1 MTENSETNLHHP
13 ADVSSESMGAEAVGY
28 RTFPSVSQWAELS
41 VSLRDV
47 DNAHARMQEA
57 KETVSTEALGS
68 ALEAVRRA
76 AAVDTNAIEGI
87 FPTDRSFTR
96 TVAEQ
101 TGAWQQLMDQ
111 RGAHVRP
118 AFEDTLAGFD
128 FILDD
133 TTGKYP
139 LTETAIKELHA
150 VMLNS
155 QDEIT
160 VYVSVNG
167 TLQAQ
172 QQKLPKGEYK
182 KQPNSPTRHDGS
194 TFYYAP
200 VADTAPEMARFIA
213 ELNSETFAAMHPVV
227 QAAYAHYAFV
237 RIHPFADGNGRI
249 ARALAS
255 IFLYRSPGVPLV
267 IYHDQRADYL
277 DALEAADDGDFKRL
291 VRFLAEKSVDTVLS
305 ITEDLREHASESYG
319 QVDDGLAQLLNADAV
334 PKDVREAATRLQEL
348 VRSALQ
354 SEIEKCSVKDQ
365 LQLEVFS
372 FAYPQQHIVDSV
384 EEPFTLL
391 DGNLGL
397 VISASTT
404 KVKKERHYYWHVVA
418 LAVTD
423 TNDESPA
430 TAADLRLR
438 SVGGQD
444 FDVFQRELI
453 PAVSQSLRNRTQS
466 YAKVVLRE
474 FLHHLKDLLF
484 KEKIAPL
491 KRSEHLSSR
500 LGQSLNPAA
509 LTAVQRRRNCHCGDE

>member
-1 MTENSETNLHHP
+1 MTENSETNLHQP
-13 ADVSSESMGAEAVGY
+13 ADVSPESMGAEAVGY
-28 RTFPSVSQWAELS
+28 WPFPSVSQWAGLA

-68 ALEAVRRA
+68 VLEAARRA

-128 FILDD
+128 FILDH

-167 TLQAQ
+167 KLQAQ
-172 QQKLPKGEYK
+172 RQKLPKGEYK

-194 TFYYAP
+194 TFHYAP

-213 ELNSETFAAMHPVV
+213 ELNSETFAALHPVV

-255 IFLYRSPGVPLV
+255 IFLYRAPGVPLV

-277 DALEAADDGDFKRL
+277 DALEAADDGDFKQL
-291 VRFLAEKSVDTVLS
+291 VRFLAEKSVDTAWS
-305 ITEDLREHASESYG
+305 IA
-319 QVDDGLAQLLNADAV
+319 
-334 PKDVREAATRLQEL
+334 
-348 VRSALQ
+348 
-354 SEIEKCSVKDQ
+354 CSVR
-365 LQLEVFS
+365 
-372 FAYPQQHIVDSV
+372 
-384 EEPFTLL
+384 
-391 DGNLGL
+391 
-397 VISASTT
+397 
-404 KVKKERHYYWHVVA
+404 RH
-418 LAVTD
+418 
-423 TNDESPA
+423 
-430 TAADLRLR
+430 
-438 SVGGQD
+438 SVGGRRQAGAAGVRGQESGANSADLELRALLDAGAEENSGSGAESIGNDDVGTQQLAEGAVRLHELLVSALEREVAESRVREQLNLRVRTGENAAQPWASSDGIRD
-444 FDVFQRELI
+444 FHELGIDMRISVFADCPRLQPDPISWEVEIFAANHGGNPAENDPIYDYWVSTPESLQLQVFRRELDPVI
-453 PAVSQSLRNRTQS
+453 TQHLRIAAVITARDI
-466 YAKVVLRE
+466 VEE
-474 FLHHLKDLLF
+474 FQQFLINELK
-484 KEKIAPL
+484 
-491 KRSEHLSSR
+491 
-500 LGQSLNPAA
+500 G
-509 LTAVQRRRNCHCGDE
+509 V

>member
-13 ADVSSESMGAEAVGY
+13 TDVSAESMAGEAVGY
-28 RTFPSVSQWAELS
+28 RPFPSVSQWAELS

-57 KETVSTEALGS
+57 KETVSAEALGS
-68 ALEAVRRA
+68 ALEAARR

-87 FPTDRSFTR
+87 FPTDRGFTR

-128 FILDD
+128 FILDH

-150 VMLNS
+150 VMLHS
-155 QDEIT
+155 QDEI
-160 VYVSVNG
+160 YVSVNDN
-167 TLQAQ
+167 LQAQ
-172 QQKLPKGEYK
+172 RQKLPKGEYK
-182 KQPNSPTRHDGS
+182 KQPNSATLHDGS
-194 TFYYAP
+194 TFHYAP

-213 ELNSETFAAMHPVV
+213 ELNSETFAGLHPVV

-291 VRFLAEKSVDTVLS
+291 VRFLAEKSVDTVWS
-305 ITEDLREHASESYG
+305 IARSVLRH
-319 QVDDGLAQLLNADAV
+319 
-334 PKDVREAATRLQEL
+334 
-348 VRSALQ
+348 
-354 SEIEKCSVKDQ
+354 
-365 LQLEVFS
+365 
-372 FAYPQQHIVDSV
+372 
-384 EEPFTLL
+384 
-391 DGNLGL
+391 
-397 VISASTT
+397 
-404 KVKKERHYYWHVVA
+404 
-418 LAVTD
+418 
-423 TNDESPA
+423 
-430 TAADLRLR
+430 
-438 SVGGQD
+438 SVGGRRQAGAAGVRGQESGAISADLELRALLDAGAEENSGSGAESIGNDDVGTQQLAEGAVRLHELLVSALEREVAESRVREQLNLRVRTGENAAQPWASSDGIRD
-444 FDVFQRELI
+444 FHELGIDMRISVFADCPRLQPDPISWEVEIFAANHGGNPAENDPIYDYWVSTPESLQLQVFRRELDPVI
-453 PAVSQSLRNRTQS
+453 TQHLRIAAEITARDI
-466 YAKVVLRE
+466 VEE
-474 FLHHLKDLLF
+474 FLQFLINELK
-484 KEKIAPL
+484 
-491 KRSEHLSSR
+491 
-500 LGQSLNPAA
+500 G
-509 LTAVQRRRNCHCGDE
+509 V

>member
-13 ADVSSESMGAEAVGY
+13 TDVSPESMADEAVGY
-28 RTFPSVSQWAELS
+28 RPFPSVAQWDELA

-47 DNAHARMQEA
+47 DIAHERMQHA
-57 KETVSTEALGS
+57 KETVSPEALAS
-68 ALEAVRRA
+68 ALQTARRA

-87 FPTDRSFTR
+87 FPTDRGFTR

-118 AFEDTLAGFD
+118 AFEDALAGFE
-128 FILDD
+128 FIFDH

-194 TFYYAP
+194 TFHYAL

-213 ELNSETFAAMHPVV
+213 ELNSEPFAALHPVV

-277 DALEAADDGDFKRL
+277 DALEAADDGDFKQL
-291 VRFLAEKSVDTVLS
+291 VRFLAEKSVDTAWSIARSVRRHSKGGRRQAGAAGIRGQESGAISADLELS
-305 ITEDLREHASESYG
+305 ALLDAGAEKNSGSGAKAIGNDDVGKQQLAEGAVRLHELLVSALEREVAERKVGEQLNLRVRTGEDAAQPWASS
-319 QVDDGLAQLLNADAV
+319 DGIRDFHELGIDMRISVFADC
-334 PKDVREAATRLQEL
+334 PRLQPHPISWE
-348 VRSALQ
+348 V
-354 SEIEKCSVKDQ
+354 EIFAANHGGNPAENDPIYDYWVSTPESLQ
-365 LQLEVFS
+365 LQVFRRELD
-372 FAYPQQHIVDSV
+372 PVITQHLRVAAEITARDIV
-384 EEPFTLL
+384 EEFLQFL
-391 DGNLGL
+391 IN
-397 VISASTT
+397 
-404 KVKKERHYYWHVVA
+404 
-418 LAVTD
+418 
-423 TNDESPA
+423 
-430 TAADLRLR
+430 
-438 SVGGQD
+438 
-444 FDVFQRELI
+444 ELKG
-453 PAVSQSLRNRTQS
+453 V
-466 YAKVVLRE
+466 
-474 FLHHLKDLLF
+474 
-484 KEKIAPL
+484 
-491 KRSEHLSSR
+491 
-500 LGQSLNPAA
+500 
-509 LTAVQRRRNCHCGDE
+509 

>member
-1 MTENSETNLHHP
+1 MTENSETKLHHP
-13 ADVSSESMGAEAVGY
+13 ADVSSESTGAEAVGY
-28 RTFPSVSQWAELS
+28 RPFPSVSQWSGLA

-47 DNAHARMQEA
+47 DNAHARMQQA
-57 KETVSTEALGS
+57 KETVSAEALGS
-68 ALEAVRRA
+68 ALEAARRA

-118 AFEDTLAGFD
+118 AFEDALAGFD
-128 FILDD
+128 FILDH

-139 LTETAIKELHA
+139 VTETAIKQLHA

-160 VYVSVNG
+160 VYVSVNDN
-167 TLQAQ
+167 LQAQ
-172 QQKLPKGEYK
+172 RQKLPKGEYK

-194 TFYYAP
+194 TFHYAP

-213 ELNSETFAAMHPVV
+213 ELNSETFAALHPVV

-267 IYHDQRADYL
+267 IYHDQRAHYL
-277 DALEAADDGDFKRL
+277 DALEAADDGDFKQL
-291 VRFLAEKSVDTVLS
+291 VRFLAEKSVDTVFS

-319 QVDDGLAQLLNADAV
+319 QVADELAQLLNADAV
-334 PKDVREAATRLQEL
+334 PKDVQEAATRLQEL

-354 SEIEKCSVKDQ
+354 SEIDKCSVKDQ
-365 LQLEVFS
+365 LQLKVFS
-372 FAYPQQHIVDSV
+372 FADSPQHIVDSV

-391 DGNLGL
+391 DGSLGL
-397 VISASTT
+397 VISANTT
-404 KVKKERHYYWHVVA
+404 KVKEERHYWDVVE
-418 LAVTD
+418 LAVTG

-484 KEKIAPL
+484 KE
-491 KRSEHLSSR
+491 
-500 LGQSLNPAA
+500 Q
-509 LTAVQRRRNCHCGDE
+509 

>member
-1 MTENSETNLHHP
+1 MAENSETNLHHP
-13 ADVSSESMGAEAVGY
+13 TDVSSEPMADEAVGY
-28 RTFPSVSQWAELS
+28 RPFPSVSQWAELS

-57 KETVSTEALGS
+57 KETVSAQALGS
-68 ALEAVRRA
+68 ALEAARRA

-111 RGAHVRP
+111 RGVHVRP

-128 FILDD
+128 FILDH
-133 TTGKYP
+133 TKGKYP
-139 LTETAIKELHA
+139 LTETVIKELHA
-150 VMLNS
+150 VMLRS

-194 TFYYAP
+194 TFHYAP

-213 ELNSETFAAMHPVV
+213 ELNSTTFAALHPVV

-267 IYHDQRADYL
+267 IYHDQRVDYL
-277 DALEAADDGDFKRL
+277 DALEAADDGDFKQL
-291 VRFLAEKSVDTVLS
+291 VRFLAEKSVDTAWS
-305 ITEDLREHASESYG
+305 IA
-319 QVDDGLAQLLNADAV
+319 
-334 PKDVREAATRLQEL
+334 
-348 VRSALQ
+348 
-354 SEIEKCSVKDQ
+354 
-365 LQLEVFS
+365 
-372 FAYPQQHIVDSV
+372 
-384 EEPFTLL
+384 
-391 DGNLGL
+391 
-397 VISASTT
+397 
-404 KVKKERHYYWHVVA
+404 
-418 LAVTD
+418 
-423 TNDESPA
+423 
-430 TAADLRLR
+430 R
-438 SVGGQD
+438 SVRRHSTGARIRSNFCG
-444 FDVFQRELI
+444 
-453 PAVSQSLRNRTQS
+453 PRT
-466 YAKVVLRE
+466 E
-474 FLHHLKDLLF
+474 
-484 KEKIAPL
+484 
-491 KRSEHLSSR
+491 R
-500 LGQSLNPAA
+500 LAGC
-509 LTAVQRRRNCHCGDE
+509 RC

>member
-13 ADVSSESMGAEAVGY
+13 ADFSAGETVGY
-28 RTFPSVSQWAELS
+28 RPFPSVSQWDALA

-47 DNAHARMQEA
+47 DIAHERMQHA
-57 KETVSTEALGS
+57 KETVSPEALAS
-68 ALEAVRRA
+68 ALQTARRA

-87 FPTDRSFTR
+87 FPTDRGFTR

-128 FILDD
+128 FILDH

-160 VYVSVNG
+160 VYVHVNG

-182 KQPNSPTRHDGS
+182 KQPNNPTLHDGS
-194 TFYYAP
+194 TFHYAP
-200 VADTAPEMARFIA
+200 VTDTAPEMARLIA
-213 ELNSETFAAMHPVV
+213 ELNSETFAALHPVV

-249 ARALAS
+249 ARVLAS

-277 DALEAADDGDFKRL
+277 DALEAADGGDFKRL
-291 VRFLAEKSVDTVLS
+291 VRFLAEKSVDTAWS
-305 ITEDLREHASESYG
+305 IARSVRRYSAG
-319 QVDDGLAQLLNADAV
+319 GRRQAGAAG
-334 PKDVREAATRLQEL
+334 VREQESGAISADLELSALLDAGAEKNSGSGAKAIGNDDVGKQQLTEGAVRLHELLVSALEREVAERRVGEQLNLRVRTGEDAAQPWASSDGIRDFHELGIDMRISVFSDCPRLQPHPISWE
-348 VRSALQ
+348 V
-354 SEIEKCSVKDQ
+354 EIFVANHGGNPAENDPIYDYWVSTPESLQ
-365 LQLEVFS
+365 LQVFRRELD
-372 FAYPQQHIVDSV
+372 PVITQHLRVAAEITARDVV
-384 EEPFTLL
+384 EEFLQFL
-391 DGNLGL
+391 IN
-397 VISASTT
+397 
-404 KVKKERHYYWHVVA
+404 
-418 LAVTD
+418 
-423 TNDESPA
+423 
-430 TAADLRLR
+430 
-438 SVGGQD
+438 
-444 FDVFQRELI
+444 ELKG
-453 PAVSQSLRNRTQS
+453 V
-466 YAKVVLRE
+466 
-474 FLHHLKDLLF
+474 
-484 KEKIAPL
+484 
-491 KRSEHLSSR
+491 
-500 LGQSLNPAA
+500 
-509 LTAVQRRRNCHCGDE
+509 

>member
-13 ADVSSESMGAEAVGY
+13 VGVSAESMADEAVGY
-28 RTFPSVSQWAELS
+28 RPFPSVSQWAELS

-47 DNAHARMQEA
+47 DNAHARMQQA
-57 KETVSTEALGS
+57 KETVSAEAFGS
-68 ALEAVRRA
+68 ALEAARRA

-128 FILDD
+128 FILDH

-150 VMLNS
+150 VMLRS

-194 TFYYAP
+194 TFHYAP
-200 VADTAPEMARFIA
+200 VTDTAPEMARFIA
-213 ELNSETFAAMHPVV
+213 ELNSEAFAALHPVV

-237 RIHPFADGNGRI
+237 RIYPFADGNGRI

-267 IYHDQRADYL
+267 IYHDQRAHYR

-291 VRFLAEKSVDTVLS
+291 VRFLAEKSVDTAWSIARSVRRHSTGGRRQAGAAGVRGQESGAISADLELS
-305 ITEDLREHASESYG
+305 ALLDAGAEKNSGSRAKAIGNDDVGKQQLAEGAVRLHELLVSALEREVAERRVGEQLNLRVRTGEDAAQPWASSDGIRDFRELGIDMRIS
-319 QVDDGLAQLLNADAV
+319 VFADC
-334 PKDVREAATRLQEL
+334 PRLQPHPISWE
-348 VRSALQ
+348 V
-354 SEIEKCSVKDQ
+354 EIFAANHGGNPAENDPIYDYWVSTPESLQ
-365 LQLEVFS
+365 LQVFRRELD
-372 FAYPQQHIVDSV
+372 PVITQHLRVAAEITARDIV
-384 EEPFTLL
+384 EEFLQFL
-391 DGNLGL
+391 IN
-397 VISASTT
+397 
-404 KVKKERHYYWHVVA
+404 
-418 LAVTD
+418 
-423 TNDESPA
+423 
-430 TAADLRLR
+430 
-438 SVGGQD
+438 
-444 FDVFQRELI
+444 ELKG
-453 PAVSQSLRNRTQS
+453 V
-466 YAKVVLRE
+466 
-474 FLHHLKDLLF
+474 
-484 KEKIAPL
+484 
-491 KRSEHLSSR
+491 
-500 LGQSLNPAA
+500 
-509 LTAVQRRRNCHCGDE
+509 

>member
-13 ADVSSESMGAEAVGY
+13 TDVSPESMADEAVGY
-28 RTFPSVSQWAELS
+28 RPFPSVSQWAELS

-68 ALEAVRRA
+68 ALEAARRA

-87 FPTDRSFTR
+87 FPTDRGFTR

-128 FILDD
+128 FILDH
-133 TTGKYP
+133 TTGTYP

-160 VYVSVNG
+160 VYVSVNDN
-167 TLQAQ
+167 LQAQ
-172 QQKLPKGEYK
+172 RQKLPKGEYK

-194 TFYYAP
+194 TFHYAP

-213 ELNSETFAAMHPVV
+213 ELNSETFAALHPVV

-267 IYHDQRADYL
+267 IYHDQQADYL
-277 DALEAADDGDFKRL
+277 DALEAADDGHFTQL
-291 VRFLAEKSVDTVLS
+291 VRFLAEKSVDTAWSIARSVRRHSTGGRRQAGAAGVRGQESGAISADLELS
-305 ITEDLREHASESYG
+305 ALLDAGAEKNSGSGAKAIGNDDVGKQQLAEGAVRLHELLVSALEREVAERRVGEQLNLRVRTGEDAAQPWASS
-319 QVDDGLAQLLNADAV
+319 DGIRDFHELGIDMRISVFADC
-334 PKDVREAATRLQEL
+334 PRLQPHPISWE
-348 VRSALQ
+348 V
-354 SEIEKCSVKDQ
+354 EIFAANHGGNPAENDPIYDYWVSTPESLQ
-365 LQLEVFS
+365 LQVFRRELD
-372 FAYPQQHIVDSV
+372 PVITQHLRVAAEITARDIV
-384 EEPFTLL
+384 EEFLQFL
-391 DGNLGL
+391 IN
-397 VISASTT
+397 
-404 KVKKERHYYWHVVA
+404 
-418 LAVTD
+418 
-423 TNDESPA
+423 
-430 TAADLRLR
+430 
-438 SVGGQD
+438 
-444 FDVFQRELI
+444 ELKG
-453 PAVSQSLRNRTQS
+453 V
-466 YAKVVLRE
+466 
-474 FLHHLKDLLF
+474 
-484 KEKIAPL
+484 
-491 KRSEHLSSR
+491 
-500 LGQSLNPAA
+500 
-509 LTAVQRRRNCHCGDE
+509 

>member
-1 MTENSETNLHHP
+1 MTENSETNLHQQ
-13 ADVSSESMGAEAVGY
+13 AGVTSESMGAEATGY
-28 RTFPSVSQWAELS
+28 RPFPSVSQWAELS

-68 ALEAVRRA
+68 ALEAARRA

-87 FPTDRSFTR
+87 FPTDRGFTR

-128 FILDD
+128 FILDH

-167 TLQAQ
+167 TLQAH

-194 TFYYAP
+194 TFHYAP

-213 ELNSETFAAMHPVV
+213 ELNSETFAALHPVV

-267 IYHDQRADYL
+267 IYHDQRVDYL
-277 DALEAADDGDFKRL
+277 DALEAADDGDFKQL
-291 VRFLAEKSVDTVLS
+291 VRFLAEKSVDTAWSIARSVRRHSTGGRRQAGAAGVRGQESGAISADLELS
-305 ITEDLREHASESYG
+305 ALLDAGAEKNSGSRAKAIGNDDVGKQQLAEGAVRLHELLVSALEREVAERRVGEQLNLRVRTGEDAAQPWASS
-319 QVDDGLAQLLNADAV
+319 DGIRDFHELGIDMRISVFADC
-334 PKDVREAATRLQEL
+334 PRLQPHPISWE
-348 VRSALQ
+348 V
-354 SEIEKCSVKDQ
+354 EIFAANHGGNPAENDPIYDYWVSTPESLQ
-365 LQLEVFS
+365 LQVFRRELD
-372 FAYPQQHIVDSV
+372 PVITQHLRVATEITARDIV
-384 EEPFTLL
+384 EEFLQFL
-391 DGNLGL
+391 IN
-397 VISASTT
+397 
-404 KVKKERHYYWHVVA
+404 
-418 LAVTD
+418 
-423 TNDESPA
+423 
-430 TAADLRLR
+430 
-438 SVGGQD
+438 
-444 FDVFQRELI
+444 ELKG
-453 PAVSQSLRNRTQS
+453 V
-466 YAKVVLRE
+466 
-474 FLHHLKDLLF
+474 
-484 KEKIAPL
+484 
-491 KRSEHLSSR
+491 
-500 LGQSLNPAA
+500 
-509 LTAVQRRRNCHCGDE
+509 

>member
-13 ADVSSESMGAEAVGY
+13 ADVLSESMAGGAVGY
-28 RTFPSVSQWAELS
+28 RPFPSVSQWAGLA

-47 DNAHARMQEA
+47 DKAHARMQQT
-57 KETVSTEALGS
+57 KETVSAEALGS
-68 ALEAVRRA
+68 ALEAARRA

-87 FPTDRSFTR
+87 FPTDRGFTR

-128 FILDD
+128 FILDH

-160 VYVSVNG
+160 AYVSVNG

-172 QQKLPKGEYK
+172 QQMLPKGEYK

-194 TFYYAP
+194 TFHYAP
-200 VADTAPEMARFIA
+200 VADTAPEMAKFIA
-213 ELNSETFAAMHPVV
+213 ELNSETFAALHPVV

-277 DALEAADDGDFKRL
+277 DVLEAADDGDFKQL
-291 VRFLAEKSVDTVLS
+291 VRFLAEKSVDTVFS

-319 QVDDGLAQLLNADAV
+319 QVDDELAQLLDADAA
-334 PKDVREAATRLQEL
+334 PKDVQEAATRLQEL

-354 SEIEKCSVKDQ
+354 SEIDKCSVKDQ
-365 LQLEVFS
+365 LQLEVVGY
-372 FAYPQQHIVDSV
+372 ADPPQHIVDSV

-391 DGNLGL
+391 DGSLGL
-397 VISASTT
+397 VISANTT
-404 KVKKERHYYWHVVA
+404 KVKEESHYWGVVQM
-418 LAVTD
+418 
-423 TNDESPA
+423 
-430 TAADLRLR
+430 TARGAGSGTQGGTPTGEADLRLR

-444 FDVFQRELI
+444 FDVYQRELI
-453 PAVSQSLRNRTQS
+453 PAVSQSLRNRIQS
-466 YAKVVLRE
+466 YARVVLRE
-474 FLHHLKDLLF
+474 FLRHLKELLF
-484 KEKIAPL
+484 K
-491 KRSEHLSSR
+491 
-500 LGQSLNPAA
+500 G
-509 LTAVQRRRNCHCGDE
+509 